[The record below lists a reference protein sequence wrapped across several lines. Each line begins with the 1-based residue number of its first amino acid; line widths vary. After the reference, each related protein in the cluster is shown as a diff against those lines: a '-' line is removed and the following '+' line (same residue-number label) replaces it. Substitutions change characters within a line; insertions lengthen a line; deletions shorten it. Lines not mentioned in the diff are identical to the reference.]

1 MTFKKNKYEII
12 KKAISPDLAEFCY
25 AYFLNKR
32 SVAKFLFEQR
42 YINPFEIMFG
52 TWTDAQ
58 VPNTYSHYSD
68 IVMETLL
75 RALVPRM
82 EKHTGLKLHPTY
94 SYARLYKNGDI
105 LHRHID
111 RFSCEISTTLHLGGD
126 PWSFFIE
133 PSGTVNKAGIKLNLK
148 PGDMIVYKGCELEHW
163 REPFTGQNCGQ
174 VFLHY
179 NDASSKEAENNKYD
193 GRPMLGVPNS
203 FSKNKSEG
211 E

>member
-126 PWSFFIE
+126 PWPFFIE